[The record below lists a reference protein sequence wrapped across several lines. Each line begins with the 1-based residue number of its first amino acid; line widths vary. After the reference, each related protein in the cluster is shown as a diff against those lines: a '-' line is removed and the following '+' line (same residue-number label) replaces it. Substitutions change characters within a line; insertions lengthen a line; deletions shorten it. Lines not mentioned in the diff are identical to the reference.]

1 MHTYIL
7 IFPRRG
13 GGAWMRC
20 FRLPLVWKIA
30 ADAPPL
36 APAAELNQKCIL
48 ASELFTYRCMIMIS
62 RLIRDKIRRR
72 PPPSFGALE
81 VTCFFPR

>member
-7 IFPRRG
+7 IFPRRA

-20 FRLPLVWKIA
+20 FRLPLVWKKSSRC
-30 ADAPPL
+30 PPG
-36 APAAELNQKCIL
+36 AELIQKCIF

-72 PPPSFGALE
+72 RPSFGALE